1 MVRILDDGSEEA
13 KTWEVSPKLFESAA
27 ACTTHRYQGKTIH
40 TNEYNIHQL
49 SSMNLNDA
57 YTALSRATH
66 VNAPRFMYTNKKFK
80 RPRATTATW
89 LTPLAEVY
97 VGGLYKITSP
107 GGDKIYYGQVLD
119 YNRAGKR
126 FKEHCANSDEE
137 IQNDWH
143 LEMVARHCV
152 TGRPA
157 LERFEKA
164 LIQSHDD
171 PDVKCINI
179 TYNATRGDAMK
190 DIELRVDAARKDT
203 RRATNLLQ
211 ESVQVI
217 EYSKKKKGRT
227 TP

>member
-1 MVRILDDGSEEA
+1 VD
-13 KTWEVSPKLFESAA
+13 
-27 ACTTHRYQGKTIH
+27 
-40 TNEYNIHQL
+40 
-49 SSMNLNDA
+49 
-57 YTALSRATH
+57 
-66 VNAPRFMYTNKKFK
+66 APRFQSTDKKFI

-119 YNRAGKR
+119 YNRADKR
-126 FKEHCANSDEE
+126 FKEHCANSDEK
-137 IQNDWH
+137 IQNTWH

-164 LIQSHDD
+164 LIQSHGDL
-171 PDVKCINI
+171 DVQCINI
-179 TYNATRGDAMK
+179 TYNATRGDAMEG
-190 DIELRVDAARKDT
+190 IESRVEAARKDT

-217 EYSKKKKGRT
+217 EYSKKKKGRNGMRKKPQT
-227 TP
+227 GFRIQRRAAGVDKAFMFKEGGHTREEALAKATIWRDENFITCFEKKQKK